1 MRSRLFAERDLDYKR
16 AVELAL
22 ALEAADRHAATSA
35 VSGSIATVPSDGI
48 HRVAAVAGK
57 RELHRAADARAFHLH
72 RQRPPGRQRCDV
84 AHVRGVAELVM
95 RQPGAVSRRIIVISA
110 VRKDI

>member
-1 MRSRLFAERDLDYKR
+1 MQQRQRSAAALPLFHPMA
-16 AVELAL
+16 
-22 ALEAADRHAATSA
+22 
-35 VSGSIATVPSDGI
+35 SIAWQRWQGSASYIV
-48 HRVAAVAGK
+48 
-57 RELHRAADARAFHLH
+57 RAMRAFHLH